1 MTSIGIVVS
10 GAVIRCPRVFR
21 VFALYSPKT
30 VRRPVSRMRSCQVVR
45 LWHQLDF
52 KGLKGTDARSLQ
64 LDFPKLTSAFHRS
77 RVSTG
82 EVAASGSFTF
92 ASDRHIDNA

>member
-1 MTSIGIVVS
+1 
-10 GAVIRCPRVFR
+10 
-21 VFALYSPKT
+21 
-30 VRRPVSRMRSCQVVR
+30 MRSCQVVR

-92 ASDRHIDNA
+92 ASDRHIDNADLAQAAESLLLFGATTFPTG